1 MSNSTTYIT
10 FSAIDYKGL
19 DSLSSY
25 ALSITP
31 LIFVPDLENSINHKM
46 VWDFG
51 DGTIAKTFSA
61 SKFYKFPGIYT
72 VSLIQYD
79 CNNNAMISSVTKTI
93 QIYDYI
99 PLTFD
104 VTFMG
109 FVLDPNGNYNLTEGG
124 DFILME
130 DGSYSLTEEDSNVIT
145 LSAGQ
150 ISTPIRL
157 NSYFPSYQPAL
168 DVYYDIYNS
177 NSLNWWDINS
187 NKYAHLESFNVFYE
201 QIYNYTLSSYQYSE
215 IPKITTDQNPIF
227 VKVNNGTIVQCLSS
241 DDDSCYAGLSGTKL
255 VYIKED
261 NVTEQLLSY
270 LSFDKT
276 KYIHPYNTNF
286 NYLNN
291 LGITLSAT
299 VVENVP
305 VRLNVTSNGLD
316 GEGFPVDSFEI
327 APIKFYNTKIPFVVK
342 IKDYLD
348 FSIKNFDTIQ
358 LSSLN
363 YTLTTTFDLQ
373 LATELGEF
381 LLDELGNEIFANG
394 TTVTVS
400 TSAYSI
406 SSLNYTLSAQNTGGS
421 FRGFVTF
428 PAQEDLIQ
436 NVRLEFNATLTDDQG
451 NSWFL
456 EGVSNYFNVY
466 PTNYFDMYKKNE
478 DFNAAET
485 LKDLRFQE
493 ILIDKNILF
502 DDFFGGILGGD
513 STQHE
518 DIGVKTYEASANF
531 VQNTQDIDDS
541 TIDAL
546 DSMGEFMGYNDVNEE
561 KYIYPVKVKRLVDL
575 LSIDKIKL
583 LGYENK
589 FRENFDVKGRS
600 SKTIFGINIGNQI
613 DTTTYVI
620 SSTTP
625 IVALEKFSNEY
636 TLLNTY
642 QPVSAVGTH
651 TYPLSSFTSDWGW
664 PLVLPVSLNFSE
676 IEKYYLFF
684 DFVDQ
689 YDNTI
694 LDGVVDFDN
703 PKTTIPFLTTGEDL
717 NELDGI
723 KEHMFV
729 DTLYTSLSLIY

>member
-1 MSNSTTYIT
+1 MSNSTTYLT
-10 FSAIDYKGL
+10 FSALDYKGL

-99 PLTFD
+99 PLTF
-104 VTFMG
+104 T
-109 FVLDPNGNYNLTEGG
+109 LDLDSTSLSCGH
-124 DFILME
+124 IS
-130 DGSYSLTEEDSNVIT
+130 DGLIINT
-145 LSAGQ
+145 
-150 ISTPIRL
+150 
-157 NSYFPSYQPAL
+157 YFPNYQPSL
-168 DVYYDIYNS
+168 NIYYDIRNS
-177 NSLNWWDINS
+177 DSLNWWDIDDE
-187 NKYAHLESFNVFYE
+187 KYAHLESFNVFYE
-201 QIYNYTLSSYQYSE
+201 KIYNYTLSSYQYSE
-215 IPKITTDQNPIF
+215 ISKITSTQNPIF
-227 VKVNNGTIVQCLSS
+227 VKIGNGSIVQCLSS
-241 DDDSCYAGLSGTKL
+241 DIDSCYAGLSGTKI
-255 VYIKED
+255 VYFKDD
-261 NVTEQLLSY
+261 NVTSQLLID

-276 KYIHPYNTNF
+276 KYVHPYNTNF

-291 LGITLSAT
+291 LGITLSAI
-299 VVENVP
+299 VGSNIP
-305 VRLNVTSNGLD
+305 DHFSVTSNGLD
-316 GEGFPVDSFEI
+316 GEGYNVNSFDI
-327 APIKFYNTKIPFVVK
+327 APIKFYNTRIPFVVK
-342 IKDYLD
+342 IKDVD
-348 FSIKNFDTIQ
+348 NFSIKNFNPIPLSAFTIIVF
-358 LSSLN
+358 
-363 YTLTTTFDLQ
+363 TVVDLQ
-373 LATELGEF
+373 LSTELGEF
-381 LLDELGNEIFANG
+381 LLDELGNEIFADG
-394 TTVTVS
+394 TLATFP

-406 SSLNYTLSAQNTGGS
+406 SSLNYTLSAQGSGGA
-421 FRGFVTF
+421 FRGFITF
-428 PAQEDLIQ
+428 PTQDDVTTNLKLTFTATLSNDQ
-436 NVRLEFNATLTDDQG
+436 NVEYTISG
-451 NSWFL
+451 S
-456 EGVSNYFNVY
+456 SNYFNMY
-466 PTNYFDMYKKNE
+466 PTNYFDIYKKNE
-478 DFNAAET
+478 DFNAAQT

-493 ILIDKNILF
+493 ILLDKTVLF

-531 VQNTQDIDDS
+531 VHNNQDIDHS
-541 TIDAL
+541 TVDAL

-589 FRENFDVKGRS
+589 FRENFDIKGRS

-613 DTTTYVI
+613 DTRTYTV
-620 SSTTP
+620 SSNTP

-636 TLLNTY
+636 LLMNTY
-642 QPVSAVGTH
+642 QPISATGSH
-651 TYPLSSFTSDWGW
+651 IYPLSTFSSDWGW

-694 LDGVVDFDN
+694 LDGVADFDN
-703 PKTTIPFLTTGEDL
+703 LKTTIPFVTSGESF
-717 NELDGI
+717 NELNGI

-729 DTLYTSLSLIY
+729 DTLYNSLSLIY

>member
-1 MSNSTTYIT
+1 MSNSTTYLA
-10 FSAIDYKGL
+10 FSSIDYKGL

-31 LIFVPDLENSINHKM
+31 LIFIPDLENSINHKM

-93 QIYDYI
+93 QVYDYF
-99 PLTFD
+99 PLTFS
-104 VTFMG
+104 VELSSISLSCG
-109 FVLDPNGNYNLTEGG
+109 HISEG
-124 DFILME
+124 
-130 DGSYSLTEEDSNVIT
+130 VIINT
-145 LSAGQ
+145 S
-150 ISTPIRL
+150 
-157 NSYFPSYQPAL
+157 FPSYQPSL
-168 DVYYDIYNS
+168 DIYYDIYNS
-177 NSLNWWDINS
+177 DSLNWWDIDDE
-187 NKYAHLESFNVFYE
+187 KYAHLESFNVLYE
-201 QIYNYTLSSYQYSE
+201 KIYNYTLSSYQYSE
-215 IPKITTDQNPIF
+215 ITKITSTENPLYLKIS
-227 VKVNNGTIVQCLSS
+227 NGSIVQCLSS
-241 DDDSCYAGLSGTKL
+241 DDTSCYAGLSGTKV
-255 VYIKED
+255 VYFKDD
-261 NVTEQLLSY
+261 NVTSKLLID
-270 LSFDKT
+270 LFFDKR
-276 KYIHPYNTNF
+276 KYVHPYNTNF

-291 LGITLSAT
+291 LGITLSAI
-299 VVENVP
+299 VGSNIP
-305 VRLNVTSNGLD
+305 DHFSVTSNGLD
-316 GEGFPVDSFEI
+316 GEGYSVNSFNI

-342 IKDYLD
+342 IKDVD
-348 FSIKNFDTIQ
+348 NFSIKNFHSIPLSAFTIEV
-358 LSSLN
+358 LN
-363 YTLTTTFDLQ
+363 VINVQ

-381 LLDELGNEIFANG
+381 LLDELGNEIFADG
-394 TTVTVS
+394 TPITFPIS
-400 TSAYSI
+400 GYSI
-406 SSLNYTLSAQNTGGS
+406 SSLNYTLSSQGSGGS

-428 PAQEDLIQ
+428 PTQDDVTTNLKLTFTATLSNDQ
-436 NVRLEFNATLTDDQG
+436 NVEYTISG
-451 NSWFL
+451 S
-456 EGVSNYFNVY
+456 SNYFNMY
-466 PTNYFDMYKKNE
+466 PTNYFDIYKKNE
-478 DFNAAET
+478 DFNATQT

-493 ILIDKNILF
+493 ILLDKTVLF
-502 DDFFGGILGGD
+502 DDFFGGILGDD

-518 DIGVKTYEASANF
+518 DIGVKTYEASSNF

-541 TIDAL
+541 TVDAL

-600 SKTIFGINIGNQI
+600 SKTIFGTNIGNQI
-613 DTTTYVI
+613 NTTTYVV
-620 SSTTP
+620 SSNTP

-636 TLLNTY
+636 LLMNTY
-642 QPVSAVGTH
+642 QPISATGSH
-651 TYPLSSFTSDWGW
+651 IYSLSSFSTDWGW

-694 LDGVVDFDN
+694 LDGVTDFNN
-703 PKTTIPFLTTGEDL
+703 PKTTIPFATSGESF
-717 NELDGI
+717 NELNGI
-723 KEHMFV
+723 KEHMFI